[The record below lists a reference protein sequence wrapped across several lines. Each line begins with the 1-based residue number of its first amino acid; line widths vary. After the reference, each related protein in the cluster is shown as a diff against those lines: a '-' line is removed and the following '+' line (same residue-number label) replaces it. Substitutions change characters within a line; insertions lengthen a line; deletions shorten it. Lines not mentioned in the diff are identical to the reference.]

1 MNNALAIFSRIKDVT
16 APVQEVYAHDEVD
29 IAILRALSEDA
40 RMSQRQVA
48 AALGISA
55 PTVSERMARLERAG
69 VIRGYAAQI
78 NWAALGYS
86 QVVYLNISASRDHDV
101 AEVMKRIWAL
111 PEAQEVTLVSGDVD
125 LLVQLRVR
133 DHSHLRELL
142 MDQIWQ
148 ITGLHGSS
156 TQIAIADMPTKNFSM
171 GILSQLEQVLAKS
184 ARLGAS

>member
-1 MNNALAIFSRIKDVT
+1 MNAAQAIFSRIKDVT
-16 APVQEVYAHDEVD
+16 APVQDVYTHDEVD
-29 IAILRALSEDA
+29 IAILRVLSEDA

-69 VIRGYAAQI
+69 VIKGYAAQI

-86 QVVYLNISASRDHDV
+86 QVVYLTISASRDHDI
-101 AEVMKRIWAL
+101 AEVMRGIWAL
-111 PEAQEVTLVSGDVD
+111 PEAQEVTLISGDVD

-148 ITGLHGSS
+148 ITGLQGTS
-156 TQIAIADMPTKNFSM
+156 TQIAIADMPAKNFSM
-171 GILSQLEQVLAKS
+171 GMLSQLEQRLTKS
-184 ARLGAS
+184 GKLSGG